1 MNLTDA
7 LQEAK
12 TRLHQHTKDCYT
24 DDRAYEEGWEGAYL
38 ICTLPQTEPWL
49 GTLVSFVQ
57 GLQVATECQCMPNAQ
72 HYSVYQM
79 SKGSCPVHGSRAP
92 TVTPSYIVGPVR
104 AAQRFE
110 GANLFDPRT
119 DRVVF
124 VPAAE
129 LRRVAAELLKLREEN
144 RG

>member
-24 DDRAYEEGWEGAYL
+24 DDRAYEEGWEGAYVS
-38 ICTLPQTEPWL
+38 CTLPETEPWL

-57 GLQVATECQCMPNAQ
+57 GLQIATECQCMPHAR
-72 HYSVYQM
+72 HYSIYQM
-79 SKGSCPVHGSRAP
+79 SKASCPVHGSGP
-92 TVTPSYIVGPVR
+92 IVTASHFAQKWDGAHVRDPKTDNAVFIEVGYV
-104 AAQRFE
+104 
-110 GANLFDPRT
+110 
-119 DRVVF
+119 
-124 VPAAE
+124 
-129 LRRVAAELLKLREEN
+129 RRVAAALLKVIEDN